1 MAEEKKQHVYD
12 EGKIKTLTSLK
23 HIRLRTGMYIGRIGD
38 GSHQDDGCYVL
49 LKEVVDNG
57 IDEYIMGHG
66 KEIQIKIEG
75 THGRCAITGAAS
87 RWARSSSA
95 CRRLTP
101 ARNSDFLSASS
112 GEETRVRCQ
121 WRESFLEPPV

>member
-1 MAEEKKQHVYD
+1 MNLADDKKHVYD
-12 EGKIKTLTSLK
+12 EGKIKTLSSLD

-57 IDEYIMGHG
+57 IDELIMGHG

-75 THGRCAITGAAS
+75 TRGRCAISGAGF
-87 RWARSSSA
+87 RWARLSNA
-95 CRRLTP
+95 CRR
-101 ARNSDFLSASS
+101 
-112 GEETRVRCQ
+112 
-121 WRESFLEPPV
+121 